1 MATNNGYSEGTT
13 ISPAIDILNT
23 TRPTLPVPVLV
34 CTGISGSLSMLGAFI
49 IFFSFCILD
58 RKHLNQTRW
67 LLLWLTIAD
76 FMNCTGIVLGLVRY
90 ILTYSGQVEAESD
103 CLNSNSLCV
112 IQSFITTFSSMSSFF
127 WTVYI
132 GIHLSVSVVKQ
143 GEFATKRSIQIVG
156 HLICWVGITIAA
168 KIENVLGE
176 TFSASSGPWCWIRD
190 CLEFPLPIIWMTIAG
205 KGWEIIMIWGT
216 TRFVLTIV
224 RHYYDTLPAFD
235 LADTILLYFQSIG
248 DSLQAFFN
256 CILFCFVDKTVRK
269 ALISRFTCKNN
280 VDAEETRGLLE
291 NSNASRY
298 T

>member
-1 MATNNGYSEGTT
+1 
-13 ISPAIDILNT
+13 
-23 TRPTLPVPVLV
+23 
-34 CTGISGSLSMLGAFI
+34 
-49 IFFSFCILD
+49 
-58 RKHLNQTRW
+58 
-67 LLLWLTIAD
+67 
-76 FMNCTGIVLGLVRY
+76 
-90 ILTYSGQVEAESD
+90 
-103 CLNSNSLCV
+103 
-112 IQSFITTFSSMSSFF
+112 MSSFF

-156 HLICWVGITIAA
+156 HLICWGIPLGITIAA

-205 KGWEIIMIWGT
+205 KGWEIIMYFLSLYLFGHFKWFIWKQREAFGQAYSLLERSSNARNEDIIYAYLPLLLYLFRIWGT

-280 VDAEETRGLLE
+280 VDAEESRGLLE

-298 T
+298 TRNSSVNVD